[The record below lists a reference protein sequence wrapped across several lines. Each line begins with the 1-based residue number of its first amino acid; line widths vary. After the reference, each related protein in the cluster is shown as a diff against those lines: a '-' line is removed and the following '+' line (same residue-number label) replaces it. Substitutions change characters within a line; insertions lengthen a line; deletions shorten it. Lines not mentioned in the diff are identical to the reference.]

1 MAKLVVEDMLKT
13 TLEGSRCA
21 VSGSGNV
28 AQYTCKMLIDLGAKV
43 VCISDSNGCLVFE
56 DGMTYVHFVS

>member
-1 MAKLVVEDMLKT
+1 MAQLAVEDKLKS

-28 AQYTCKMLIDLGAKV
+28 AQYTARMLIDLGAKV
-43 VCISDSNGCLVFE
+43 VSISDSSGCLVFD
-56 DGMTYVHFVS
+56 DGMT